1 MKGSSLR
8 YITVVTVLLI
18 AACTGNDPGPLLK
31 GTWQMG
37 GLVPMTI
44 TFRPGETEAMGMIEK
59 VSYKVDGND
68 VLVTYK
74 NGMAKGTTVRYT
86 MTGQD
91 TARMEFGALRR
102 VSR

>member
-8 YITVVTVLLI
+8 YITAVAVLLI
-18 AACTGNDPGPLLK
+18 AACTGNDPGPLK

-44 TFRPGETEAMGMIEK
+44 SFRSGETEAMGMIEK
-59 VSYKVDGND
+59 VSYKVDGNY

-91 TARMEFGALRR
+91 TARMEFGVLRR